1 MSGMSAD
8 SEVSDHNHG
17 MRQSVGSVAMNSSSI
32 ESRLRELGIEL
43 PPPPQ
48 AVGAY
53 VTVMRTGNLVVTSGQ
68 LPWVGDRLLFTG
80 KLGSELTV
88 EQGYQAAR
96 QSAINAIAQIK
107 SVVPNLDRVKQ
118 IIRLE
123 GYVHCGLGFR
133 QHPQVLNGAS
143 ELLLAVFGDRG
154 MHTRTA
160 VGIHEMPLDSPVQLI
175 VWAEVE

>member
-1 MSGMSAD
+1 
-8 SEVSDHNHG
+8 
-17 MRQSVGSVAMNSSSI
+17 MNQSSI
-32 ESRLRELGIEL
+32 AARLRELGIEL
-43 PPPPQ
+43 PPPPK

-53 VTVMRTGNLVVTSGQ
+53 VPVVRTGNLVVTSGQ

-80 KLGSELTV
+80 KLGSELSV
-88 EQGYQAAR
+88 EQGYAAAR

-107 SVVPNLDRVKQ
+107 SVVENLDRVMQ
-118 IIRLE
+118 IVRLE
-123 GYVHCGLGFR
+123 GYVHCGPGFR

-154 MHTRTA
+154 KHTRTA

>member
-1 MSGMSAD
+1 M
-8 SEVSDHNHG
+8 
-17 MRQSVGSVAMNSSSI
+17 SSSSV
-32 ESRLRELGIEL
+32 ESRLSELGIEL
-43 PPPPQ
+43 PPPPK

-53 VTVMRTGNLVVTSGQ
+53 VTVIRTGNLVVTSGQ

-88 EQGYQAAR
+88 EQGYAAAR

-107 SVVPNLDRVKQ
+107 SVLGNLDRVKQ
-118 IIRLE
+118 IVRLE
-123 GYVHCGLGFR
+123 GYVHCGPGFR

-154 MHTRTA
+154 KHTRTA
-160 VGIHEMPLDSPVQLI
+160 VGVHEMPLDSPVQLI

>member
-1 MSGMSAD
+1 M
-8 SEVSDHNHG
+8 
-17 MRQSVGSVAMNSSSI
+17 MNSSV
-32 ESRLRELGIEL
+32 ESRLREMGIEL
-43 PPPPQ
+43 PPPPK

-53 VTVMRTGNLVVTSGQ
+53 VPVIRTGKLVVTSGQ

-80 KLGSELTV
+80 KLGSELTI
-88 EQGYQAAR
+88 EQGFQAAR
-96 QSAINAIAQIK
+96 QSAINAVAQIR
-107 SVVPNLDRVKQ
+107 SVVENLDQVTQ

-123 GYVHCGLGFR
+123 GYVHCGPGFR

-143 ELLLAVFGDRG
+143 ELLLALFGARG
-154 MHTRTA
+154 KHTRTA